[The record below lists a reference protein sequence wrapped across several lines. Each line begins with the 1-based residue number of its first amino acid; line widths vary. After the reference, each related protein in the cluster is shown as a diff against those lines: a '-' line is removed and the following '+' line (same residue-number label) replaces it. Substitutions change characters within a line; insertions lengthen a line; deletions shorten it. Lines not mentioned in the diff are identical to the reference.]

1 MLSKAKSRNAGKSIL
16 LMFTI
21 VSMFVLT
28 SCSKEEETPLP
39 AGYHKVEVED
49 KIDASNYTY
58 LQVSENG
65 NEYWIAVPQMKVED
79 GEVLYFSKSMEMK
92 NFRSKTLNRTFES
105 VLFVDDISR
114 SLPNKPQMMT
124 AHPKV
129 NSSQKVNVTVP
140 HLEDGKT
147 IAQIYAEKES
157 FAGKRVRVRGMV
169 TKYNPAI
176 MDMNWIH
183 IQDGT
188 GDENNYD
195 IVVTTKDISE
205 MGKVIVVEGTVELN
219 KDYGS
224 GYSYPI
230 VIENAKVK

>member
-1 MLSKAKSRNAGKSIL
+1 MKSIL

-28 SCSKEEETPLP
+28 SCSKEEEAPLP
-39 AGYHKVEVED
+39 AGYDKVEVED

-65 NEYWIAVPQMKVED
+65 NEYWIAIPQMQVKE

-92 NFRSKTLNRTFES
+92 NFQSKTLNRTFES

-114 SLPNKPQMMT
+114 SLPNKPQMPT

-129 NSSQKVNVTVP
+129 NATQKVNVTVEP
-140 HLEDGKT
+140 LKDGKT
-147 IAQIYAEKES
+147 IEQIYTEKES
-157 FAGKRVRVRGMV
+157 LGGKSVRVRGMV
-169 TKYNPAI
+169 TKYNPGI

-188 GDENNYD
+188 GSGNDFD
-195 IVVTTKDISE
+195 ILLPQKILQKWESLLLSK
-205 MGKVIVVEGTVELN
+205 GLLH
-219 KDYGS
+219 
-224 GYSYPI
+224 
-230 VIENAKVK
+230 